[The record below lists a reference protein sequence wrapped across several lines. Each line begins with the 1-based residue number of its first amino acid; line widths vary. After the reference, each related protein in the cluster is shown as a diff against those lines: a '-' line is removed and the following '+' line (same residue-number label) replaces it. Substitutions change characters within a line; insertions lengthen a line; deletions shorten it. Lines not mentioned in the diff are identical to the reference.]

1 MSKYQQDHSS
11 KSDIPYFSFGF
22 SGRIGRLEFT
32 NRFVTYLLLFTAIY
46 LLYYFVMEKGLF
58 PLFGSDDKITEMTI
72 NLVRLIFYTGF
83 VGSAVLLN
91 LRMAIMRLHDINLS
105 GWWSS
110 VLFIFP
116 YVTDLTIIMMP
127 MTLSP
132 AIYHTLFYI
141 FAVISFLARA
151 FPFFMPGNL
160 KSNNYGKPSP
170 KGHPFGAI
178 LLSCLVIIGS
188 YILYR
193 YITLQS
199 ISTLFLGDIS
209 V

>member
-1 MSKYQQDHSS
+1 MSKYQQDHSP
-11 KSDIPYFSFGF
+11 KPELPYFSFGF

-32 NRFVTYLLLFTAIY
+32 NRFVTYLLLLTTIY
-46 LLYYFVMEKGLF
+46 LLYYFLMEKGLF
-58 PLFGSDDKITEMTI
+58 PLFDSNDKITEMTI

-116 YVTDLTIIMMP
+116 YCTDLTIIMMP

-132 AIYHTLFYI
+132 AIYHALFYI
-141 FAVISFLARA
+141 FATIGLLARV

-160 KSNNYGKPSP
+160 KSNNYGKPFP
-170 KGHPFGAI
+170 QGHPIGAI
-178 LLSCLVIIGS
+178 LLSGLVLIGG

-199 ISTLFLGDIS
+199 ISTLFLGDIAA
-209 V
+209 

>member
-1 MSKYQQDHSS
+1 MSKHPQDQRS
-11 KSDIPYFSFGF
+11 KPDLPYFSFGF

-32 NRFVTYLLLFTAIY
+32 NRFITYLLLFTAIY

-58 PLFGSDDKITEMTI
+58 PLFDSNDKITEMTI

-83 VGSAVLLN
+83 AGSAVLLN

-116 YVTDLTIIMMP
+116 YCTDLTIIMMP

-132 AIYHTLFYI
+132 ALYHTLFYI
-141 FAVISFLARA
+141 FATIGLLARL

-160 KSNNYGKPSP
+160 KTNHYGKPFP
-170 KGHPFGAI
+170 KGHPIGAI
-178 LLSCLVIIGS
+178 LLSILVIAGIF
-188 YILYR
+188 ILYR

-199 ISTLFLGDIS
+199 ISTLFLGNITS
-209 V
+209 